1 MSSAKQIIQSGLEVL
16 DARAAERG
24 LESER
29 SMSRTVD
36 MFNGLTGY
44 DLDQRDGYVFML
56 CLKMARAYATPTGK
70 RDDYVDGANYAALA
84 GEWALANGV
93 QKIPNSPRSAV
104 AFGMTAAQTA
114 DLFALIDK
122 MRAALLLTENGNTQF
137 SGVMRHHIRAAVT
150 AADAAVPR
158 PVVVEG

>member
-1 MSSAKQIIQSGLEVL
+1 MNNAGNLLKRALATL

-24 LESER
+24 LEEER
-29 SMSRTVD
+29 SMGRTVA

-44 DLDQRDGYVFML
+44 DLDQRDGYAFMQ
-56 CLKMARAYATPTGK
+56 CLKAARAYATPTGNL
-70 RDDYVDGANYAALA
+70 DDYVDGANYAALA

-93 QKIPNSPRSAV
+93 QKISHSQGAAV
-104 AFGMTAAQTA
+104 AFGMTTAQTA
-114 DLFALIDK
+114 DLFALIDR
-122 MRAALLLTENGNTQF
+122 MRAALLLTENGETYI
-137 SGVMRHHIRAAVT
+137 SDHARRHIREAVA